1 MSLLM
6 MKKKLFAAA
15 GALCLAATTAA
26 TAQAQVVQVVVP
38 FPAGG
43 PLDSLARI
51 VTAQLAGPGE
61 SYVVDNRAGANGM
74 IGAKFAAAA
83 APDGKTWLMADG
95 ALISVNPRLYPKD
108 PNFNVE
114 RDLTPVA
121 GLVFQPSILVVNANS
136 PWKTMREFIAAAKA
150 RPMNYASG
158 GIGSTGH
165 LTMELFASAAGIS
178 PSHVPYKGGAPAM
191 NDLLGGQV
199 DAAFVSVGGAIGH
212 VRSGK
217 LRALAVSGTER
228 LPAAPDVP
236 TAAEAGLP
244 GFQVQGAYFVLV
256 PSKTPADAMRAISEK
271 AIRAVNDPQAQ
282 EKLRAIGMDPKPMT
296 MDEAARWIA
305 ADKARMAKTIAEK
318 NIKAE

>member
-1 MSLLM
+1 
-6 MKKKLFAAA
+6 MKLITAAA
-15 GALCLAATTAA
+15 VLCFSTAM
-26 TAQAQVVQVVVP
+26 AQAQVVQVVVP

-51 VTAQLAGPGE
+51 VTAKLTAPGDA
-61 SYVVDNRAGANGM
+61 YVVDNRAGANGM
-74 IGAKFAAAA
+74 IGAKFVGAAQA
-83 APDGKTWLMADG
+83 DGKTWLMADG
-95 ALISVNPRLYPKD
+95 ALMSVNPKLYPKD
-108 PNFNVE
+108 PNFDVE

-136 PWKTMREFIAAAKA
+136 PWKTLQEFVAAAKVKT
-150 RPMNYASG
+150 MNYASG

-165 LTMELFASAAGIS
+165 LTMELFASAAGIA
-178 PSHVPYKGGAPAM
+178 PAHVPYKGAAPAM

-217 LRALAVSGTER
+217 LRALAVSGAQR
-228 LPAAPDVP
+228 LATIPDVP

-244 GFQVQGAYFVLV
+244 GFQVQGAYFLLV
-256 PSKTPADAMRAISEK
+256 PSKTSARDMKAISDK
-271 AIRAVNDPQAQ
+271 VIQAVSAADTQ
-282 EKLRAIGMDPKPMT
+282 EKIRAIGMDPKPMS
-296 MDEAARWIA
+296 MEDAAKWLA
-305 ADKARMAKTIAEK
+305 TDKARMAKTIAEK